1 MIARRFLEYAGLI
14 DSVVTDFRSLIHSNI
29 FAINLSDV
37 GGGSMSVQP
46 ARTITLVVIGF
57 AILASTAPVAL
68 VAQAENRSQ
77 WVLLRTPEGHPDIQ
91 GNWTNATITPVQ
103 RSSGVG
109 PVLTPE
115 QVAAIE
121 GGRQEFL
128 EEDYA
133 DSDPDREAPPAGGV
147 FSGNLLFDAAS
158 GGTGGY
164 NQFWVDAGDRVAVFN
179 GERRSSLVTSPE
191 DGRIP
196 ALTPAAQRRIGDTFV
211 RNRQFGEFDNPE
223 NRPLP
228 ERCLMSFGSN
238 GGPPMLPNYFYNNNY
253 TIVQTSSHIMIMTE
267 MVHDVRIIPLS
278 QTRQV
283 LPEHIRPWM
292 GNSWGRWEGDTLVVE
307 TTNLPIEQVTAYSW
321 LVPTGSENFKVIERF
336 TRAGEFTLNY
346 EFTVIDPDS
355 YESEWGGEVPF
366 RRLDGLVY
374 EYACHEG
381 NYSLENVLRGARA
394 EEREAER
401 IRN

>member
-1 MIARRFLEYAGLI
+1 MRVR
-14 DSVVTDFRSLIHSNI
+14 
-29 FAINLSDV
+29 
-37 GGGSMSVQP
+37 P
-46 ARTITLVVIGF
+46 ARTIALLAVGF
-57 AILASTAPVAL
+57 ATLASTAPVVL
-68 VAQAENRSQ
+68 LAQAESREQ
-77 WVLLRTPEGHPDIQ
+77 WVLPRTPEGHPDIQ
-91 GNWTNATITPVQ
+91 GDWTNATITPVQ
-103 RSSGVG
+103 RPSGLR

-128 EEDYA
+128 EEGYA

-164 NQFWVDAGDRVAVFN
+164 NQFWIDAGDRVAVFN

-196 ALTPAAQRRIGDTFV
+196 ALTPAAQRRIGEAFA
-211 RNRQFGEFDNPE
+211 RSRQFGEFDNPE
-223 NRPLP
+223 NRPLA
-228 ERCLMSFGSN
+228 ERCLMSFGFN

-253 TIVQTSSHIMIMTE
+253 TIVQTPSHIMIMTE

-278 QTRQV
+278 QTRPP
-283 LPEHIRPWM
+283 LPGHIRPWM
-292 GNSWGRWEGDTLVVE
+292 GDSWGRWEGDTLVVE
-307 TTNLPIEQVTAYSW
+307 TTNFPLEQINAYSW
-321 LVPTGSENFKVIERF
+321 LVPAGSENFKVIERF
-336 TRAGEFTLNY
+336 TRASESTLNY
-346 EFTVIDPDS
+346 EFTIIDPDS
-355 YESEWGGEVPF
+355 YASEWGGEVPF

-381 NYSLENVLRGARA
+381 NYALENILRGARA
-394 EEREAER
+394 EERETER
-401 IRN
+401 TRN

>member
-1 MIARRFLEYAGLI
+1 MPVRL
-14 DSVVTDFRSLIHSNI
+14 
-29 FAINLSDV
+29 
-37 GGGSMSVQP
+37 
-46 ARTITLVVIGF
+46 ARTIALLAVGF
-57 AILASTAPVAL
+57 ATLASTAPVVL
-68 VAQAENRSQ
+68 LAQAESREQ
-77 WVLLRTPEGHPDIQ
+77 WVLPRTPEGLPDIQ

-128 EEDYA
+128 EEGYA

-164 NQFWVDAGDRVAVFN
+164 NQFWVDAGDRVAIFN
-179 GERRSSLVTSPE
+179 GEHRSSLVTSPE

-253 TIVQTSSHIMIMTE
+253 TIVQTPSHIMIMTE

-283 LPEHIRPWM
+283 LPGHIRPWM
-292 GNSWGRWEGDTLVVE
+292 GDSWGRWEGDTLVVE

>member
-1 MIARRFLEYAGLI
+1 
-14 DSVVTDFRSLIHSNI
+14 VVTDFRSLIHSNI

-103 RSSGVG
+103 RSNGVG

-128 EEDYA
+128 EEGYA

-164 NQFWVDAGDRVAVFN
+164 NQFWVDAGDRVAIFN
-179 GERRSSLVTSPE
+179 GEHRSSLVTSPE

>member
-1 MIARRFLEYAGLI
+1 
-14 DSVVTDFRSLIHSNI
+14 
-29 FAINLSDV
+29 
-37 GGGSMSVQP
+37 MSVQP

-77 WVLLRTPEGHPDIQ
+77 WVLLRTPEGLPDIQ

-128 EEDYA
+128 EEGYA

-164 NQFWVDAGDRVAVFN
+164 NQFWVDAGDRVAIFN
-179 GERRSSLVTSPE
+179 GEHRSSLVTSPE

-253 TIVQTSSHIMIMTE
+253 TIVQTPSHIMIMTE

-283 LPEHIRPWM
+283 FPEHIRPWM

-381 NYSLENVLRGARA
+381 NYAIENILRGARA
-394 EEREAER
+394 EERETER
-401 IRN
+401 TRN